1 MNFNVKQKQICVK
14 AISYALVF
22 VVVFVNFSFAP
33 VTLAEDATRTSFI
46 LRDPINSTFG
56 GNSTSTNFEQLNA
69 GGQSFTGES
78 TSNSF
83 ILRSGFL
90 YFSDYSPVSQNWR
103 WYDDET
109 NEAPSSALANENV
122 APADVAFGNIIKLRL
137 TISEDAGVVATD
149 IKFKIQFS
157 EYSDFSQGVTDVVEI
172 TACAVTSLWCYG
184 DGADDDDDAV
194 TTRLLSDSAVVGRH
208 NEAATNASTFDPAA
222 STPTEFEF
230 TLEHS
235 GAIYNTTYFFRAYD
249 VTTDKAVLLGAGES
263 YPSLSA
269 QGVALTFSVGGLGA
283 STVTEGIT
291 TDFATTAVAVPF
303 GSLSIGTE
311 TEGAQR
317 LTATTNSA
325 DGYKIFVF
333 ERQGFIHSAYV
344 GVEITEV
351 TGTNSSPTAWA
362 TGCVSSETGCYG
374 YHPGDDTLSSSSTRF
389 SANDTYAKLTS
400 TAEEIAFNSGPVASE
415 VTDVIFKSKITNQQK
430 AGDYISNI
438 VYIIVPTF

>member
-22 VVVFVNFSFAP
+22 VVVFVNFLFAP
-33 VTLAEDATRTSFI
+33 VTLAEDATSTSFI

-78 TSNSF
+78 TSTSF

-103 WYDDET
+103 WYNDET
-109 NEAPSSALANENV
+109 NETPSSALANENV
-122 APADVAFGNIIKLRL
+122 APSDVAFGNIIKLRL
-137 TISEDAGVVATD
+137 TIAEDAGVVATD

-157 EYSDFSQGVTDVVEI
+157 EYSDFSQGVTTVVA
-172 TACAVTSLWCYG
+172 TTTCTVTSLWCYG
-184 DGADDDDDAV
+184 NGTDNDDDAV
-194 TTRLLSDSAVVGRH
+194 TTRVLTDSDVVGRH
-208 NEAATNASTFDPAA
+208 NETATGTSTFDPAA

-230 TLEHS
+230 TLKHS
-235 GAIYNTTYFFRAYD
+235 GATYNTTYFFRAYD
-249 VTTDKAVLLGAGES
+249 VTTDKAVPLGAGES

-269 QGVALTFSVGGLGA
+269 QGVALTFSIGGLGA
-283 STVTEGIT
+283 STATEGIT
-291 TDFATTAVAVPF
+291 TDFATTATTVPF
-303 GSLSIGTE
+303 GELSIGTE

-333 ERQGFIHSAYV
+333 ERQGFLHSAYV
-344 GVEITEV
+344 GVEIAEV
-351 TGTNSSPTAWA
+351 TGTNSSPTAWE

-374 YHPGDDTLSSSSTRF
+374 YHPGDDVLSSGSTRF
-389 SANDTYAKLTS
+389 SADDTYAKLTS

-415 VTDVIFKSKITNQQK
+415 VTDIVFKSKITNQQK
-430 AGDYISNI
+430 AGDYTSNI